1 MLDNDK
7 LDEIM
12 KKQGLSSGS
21 LAEKIGVSKVFVSY
35 LVRGLK
41 QPSLEVHTRICDVL
55 GITTDELIKR

>member
-7 LDEIM
+7 LKEIM
-12 KKQGLSSGS
+12 EEQGLSFES
-21 LAEKIGVSKVFVSY
+21 LAEKVGITKVFVSY

-55 GITTDELIKR
+55 GVTADELIKR